1 MEERKGYGKS
11 LKQCREGVWMS
22 GGVKFRPI
30 STANCACVE
39 KGAQSPLRKQRT
51 AARKRQSD
59 DCRDDHHRRVTISVV
74 LSLFLYI
81 AEVVII
87 SYSIFLLVPIPIIF
101 SIKSINFA
109 YLYTQYAE
117 RFFFCKH
124 TAKFLNSRN

>member
-1 MEERKGYGKS
+1 MEERKKYGKS

-39 KGAQSPLRKQRT
+39 KGAQSLLRKQRT
-51 AARKRQSD
+51 AARKRQSV

-87 SYSIFLLVPIPIIF
+87 SYSIFLLAPISIIF
-101 SIKSINFA
+101 LIKSINFA
-109 YLYTQYAE
+109 CLYTQYAE